1 MRRIQVGSFRQVI
14 NCINDWGKATPRKA
28 HAVHRIAGVA
38 FSRVVGD
45 LQFYWLL
52 LGLGA
57 NTQNR
62 NAGGTLMSS

>member
-1 MRRIQVGSFRQVI
+1 M
-14 NCINDWGKATPRKA
+14 
-28 HAVHRIAGVA
+28 VHGVAGVA
-38 FSRVVGD
+38 FSGVVSD